1 MLGSPDI
8 SDEKLEK
15 MAYLYYS
22 IVVGENGG
30 KNCGESCN
38 EKCNEFAAN
47 PTSEGINCDKFANYL
62 TPFPPPLDMSVE
74 EPTTTNDKENLK
86 TGSNA
91 CPCEIAT
98 NQYSSD
104 LTGRKERVVTPT
116 PSQSQP
122 ATPQPVPLTGAVAAE
137 SGVSSSSEVDRST
150 AGGRETNRDT
160 RFSGEVSQPIP
171 LVGAVAAGDGGGS
184 AVVDGSTTEG
194 GWVSQCPA
202 PHREG
207 LSMPT
212 SPATKDPATAAPA
225 TSTAPPQLSG
235 FNLSNDFCQGKVG
248 KNGGAGAGGGIV
260 LDGREWGWRWRLGD
274 GLYFDSGL
282 VLKHSEAVRFISSLC
297 WDGSEEDDIF
307 LTFDSV
313 PPIGTPEEERFDGEE
328 PDFEDD
334 DLVDEFELW
343 WIRGFPRAKEVVGS
357 RPSRPVLVW
366 ARNGY
371 RAQKWLWSGR
381 KWVKVGEYDFQN
393 EKEREAFRR
402 DRDQPRVGCF
412 GLTRRGRKL
421 YLWFSDKS
429 YRWIFVG
436 SCYFDP
442 AEPVK
447 FFLRHDPRRMRKRER
462 REICTKIHPLR
473 SWAFLP
479 SQLNAMGACAKC
491 GDYYPKLRLFSVP
504 KVFEYKIRRF
514 QRKSNWKTSVG
525 SLVLMFNGY
534 RVCDNCMR
542 QILGDLIEFYSR
554 LVKNREIVAM
564 AAIYTGLLDY
574 NPEWEEKSPWLAFFY
589 RLRHWTQFMEFRF
602 RTPPSEFVY
611 IDEEPDDED

>member
-1 MLGSPDI
+1 M
-8 SDEKLEK
+8 
-15 MAYLYYS
+15 
-22 IVVGENGG
+22 VGWG
-30 KNCGESCN
+30 
-38 EKCNEFAAN
+38 
-47 PTSEGINCDKFANYL
+47 L
-62 TPFPPPLDMSVE
+62 
-74 EPTTTNDKENLK
+74 
-86 TGSNA
+86 
-91 CPCEIAT
+91 
-98 NQYSSD
+98 
-104 LTGRKERVVTPT
+104 
-116 PSQSQP
+116 
-122 ATPQPVPLTGAVAAE
+122 
-137 SGVSSSSEVDRST
+137 
-150 AGGRETNRDT
+150 AGG
-160 RFSGEVSQPIP
+160 V
-171 LVGAVAAGDGGGS
+171 
-184 AVVDGSTTEG
+184 
-194 GWVSQCPA
+194 
-202 PHREG
+202 
-207 LSMPT
+207 
-212 SPATKDPATAAPA
+212 
-225 TSTAPPQLSG
+225 
-235 FNLSNDFCQGKVG
+235 
-248 KNGGAGAGGGIV
+248 V

-282 VLKHSEAVRFISSLC
+282 VLKHNEAVRFISSLL
-297 WDGSEEDDIF
+297 WEGSEEDDIF

-343 WIRGFPRAKEVVGS
+343 WIRGFPHAKEVIGS

-371 RAQKWLWSGR
+371 RAQKWLWSGE
-381 KWVKVGEYDFQN
+381 KWVKVGEYDFLN

-421 YLWFSDKS
+421 YLWFSDKR

-447 FFLRHDPRRMRKRER
+447 FFLRHDPRRRWKRER
-462 REICTKIHPLR
+462 REICTEIHPLR

-491 GDYYPKLRLFSVP
+491 GDYYPKLRLFSLP

-554 LVKNREIVAM
+554 LVKDREIVAM
-564 AAIYTGLLDY
+564 AAIYAGLLDY
-574 NPEWEEKSPWLAFFY
+574 NPEWEERSPWLAFFY
-589 RLRHWTQFMEFRF
+589 RLRHWTQFLEFRF

-611 IDEEPDDED
+611 IDEEPDGEDENLYV